1 MPLFSQVNE
10 VEFNIMVLLVRVIVT
25 SYFILEQPQLIQQ
38 KIYSLSET
46 DLWLGQKW
54 RKESKD
60 SNDMIWYSLEWLT
73 SFKRFR
79 VNIITGRRAEND
91 SRFYPENCD
100 SGAVGKAQVWIEQLI
115 NSKWKKDHQ
124 SRRQEQP
131 SKKRRSKK
139 FSNHR
144 SKTSQ
149 KLSSAMTLSN
159 LQQVT
164 YPIKLSLLEF
174 LKTKILVIPFSIRW

>member
-1 MPLFSQVNE
+1 MIRPKME
-10 VEFNIMVLLVRVIVT
+10 KRVKR
-25 SYFILEQPQLIQQ
+25 L
-38 KIYSLSET
+38 
-46 DLWLGQKW
+46 
-54 RKESKD
+54 
-60 SNDMIWYSLEWLT
+60 NDMIWYSFEWIT

-91 SRFYPENCD
+91 SRFYPENGD

-164 YPIKLSLLEF
+164 YPIKLLRHEF
-174 LKTKILVIPFSIRW
+174 LKTNIDCNTIFHMGIGTWIIIVKP